1 MKKVIN
7 PLLVVAVLALIPY
20 VGVEY
25 AGLDYVFGVVI
36 PYAAAAVL
44 VLGLLFRM
52 LDWLRRPVPFNI
64 TSTCGQGQSLDWIRQ
79 DKIESPSKR
88 WHAAVRVLSEVLLF
102 RSLFRNN
109 KAEFRKGPDIVY
121 GSHKWLWLAGL
132 VFHWSLLVIV
142 VRHAR
147 FFLATLPGPVAFLE
161 HADSFLDVTV
171 PALYMTDAIVL
182 AAVSY
187 LVIRRIVDARVR
199 IISLQTDFFPLFL
212 IIGIVLAGI
221 SMRYMTRVDIMPVK
235 ALATGLAEFS
245 LDAPGEIGA
254 LFYVHLFLVCSLA
267 VYFPF
272 SKLVHM
278 GGIFISP
285 TRTML
290 NNSRAKRHVNPWNA
304 PVKFRTYR
312 EYEDEYREKMKKAGI
327 PVEKQ

>member
-1 MKKVIN
+1 MKKVVM
-7 PLLVVAVLALIPY
+7 PLVIVAVLALIPY
-20 VGVEY
+20 IGVEY
-25 AGLDYVFGVVI
+25 AGLDYLFGVI
-36 PYAAAAVL
+36 MPYTAAL
-44 VLGLLFRM
+44 VLLAGMLWRM
-52 LDWLRRPVPFNI
+52 IDWLRRPVPFNI
-64 TSTCGQGQSLDWIRQ
+64 TSTCGQEQSLDWIRQ
-79 DKIESPSKR
+79 DRVESPSKP

-109 KAEFRKGPDIVY
+109 KAELRKGPDLVY

-132 VFHWSLLVIV
+132 VFHWSLLLIV

-147 FFLATLPGPVAFLE
+147 FFLATLPAPVAWIE

-187 LVIRRIVDARVR
+187 LVIRRLLDAKVR

-212 IIGIVLAGI
+212 ITAIVLAGI
-221 SMRYMTRVDIMPVK
+221 SMRYLTKVDIMSVK
-235 ALATGLAEFS
+235 ALGTGLAEFS

-254 LFYVHLFLVCSLA
+254 LFYVHLFLVCSLMI
-267 VYFPF
+267 YFPF

-304 PVKFRTYR
+304 PVKFRTYA

-327 PVEKQ
+327 PVEKE

>member
-79 DKIESPSKR
+79 DKIESPSRR

>member
-44 VLGLLFRM
+44 ALGLLFRM

-79 DKIESPSKR
+79 DKIESPSRR

-182 AAVSY
+182 TAVSY